1 MAQMM
6 YRDAVLSTLFAE
18 MERDENVVVLGEDVV
33 GGMGTPGGPEA
44 IGGIWSTSVGLF
56 GKFGKEP
63 PPTDLVARMAMA
75 SMGRNHLWED
85 LGLRSRDELNALMQ
99 RHFPRLK
106 AMNSGNLGWK
116 KFIGRLLCERAEVLI
131 CKSPHCEACD
141 EYALCFDQG

>member
-1 MAQMM
+1 MEL
-6 YRDAVLSTLFAE
+6 VLIE
-18 MERDENVVVLGEDVV
+18 PPDVPS
-33 GGMGTPGGPEA
+33 TPGVQEEIA
-44 IGGIWSTSVGLF
+44 DVAALLAEFASEM
-56 GKFGKEP
+56 EP

-75 SMGRNHLWED
+75 SMGPHHLWED

-106 AMNSGNLGWK
+106 AMNSGNMGWK
-116 KFIGRLLCERAEVLI
+116 KFISRLLCERAEVLI